1 MGCDS
6 SQNIKEDSSLSNQP
20 YLTLNSKH
28 KIPQYG
34 LGVYQIEGDEAT
46 EKACLEAFKIGIR
59 HIDTAHAYQNERGVG
74 AAIKKSNIPR
84 EKLFIT
90 SKLWVSDYGEG
101 ITLKAIDKML
111 ERLGLEYLD
120 LLLLHQQVGE
130 YLAAYKEM
138 EKAVELGKVKSI
150 GISNFDENLD
160 DLLNNCKIKPAVI
173 QVECHP
179 YWSQDDLRKKVGKF
193 GTIIESWYPIGHGD
207 KTLIDNEIFTKLGKK
222 YNKSNVQIILRWH
235 IQKGN
240 VVFPKSSN
248 PKHIKENSEIFDF
261 KLTKEEMDEIDKLG
275 KSKRFFTMPLEDQEK
290 NFTNWKPAD

>member
-1 MGCDS
+1 MKS
-6 SQNIKEDSSLSNQP
+6 QP
-20 YLTLNSKH
+20 YLLLNSKY

-74 AAIKKSNIPR
+74 AAIKKCGIPR
-84 EKLFIT
+84 EELFIT
-90 SKLWVSDYGEG
+90 SKLWVTDYGEK
-101 ITLKAIDKML
+101 ITPVAIDKML
-111 ERLGLEYLD
+111 DRLGLKYID
-120 LLLLHQQVGE
+120 LLLLHQQVGD
-130 YLAAYKEM
+130 YVGAYKAM
-138 EKAVELGKVKSI
+138 EKAVEQGKVRSI

-160 DLLNNCKIKPAVI
+160 DILNNCKIKPAVL

-179 YWSQDDLRKKVGKF
+179 YWNQEDLKKRVEKY

-207 KTLIDNEIFTKLGKK
+207 KGLIGNENFTKLGQKYKK
-222 YNKSNVQIILRWH
+222 TNVQIILRWH

-261 KLTKEEMDEIDKLG
+261 NLTNEEMAEINKLG
-275 KSKRFFTMPLEDQEK
+275 KTKRFFTMPLEDQEK
-290 NFTNWKPAD
+290 NFKSWTPKD

>member
-6 SQNIKEDSSLSNQP
+6 NIREDKSLPNQP
-20 YLTLNSKH
+20 YLQLNSKY

-34 LGVYQIEGDEAT
+34 FGVYQIQGDEAT
-46 EKACLEAFKIGIR
+46 EKACLSAFEIGIR
-59 HIDTAHAYQNERGVG
+59 HIDTAHAYENERGVG
-74 AAIKKSNIPR
+74 SAIRKSGIPR
-84 EKLFIT
+84 GELFIT

-101 ITLKAIDKML
+101 ITSKAIDKML
-111 ERLGLEYLD
+111 ERLGLQYID
-120 LLLLHQQVGE
+120 LLLLHQQVGD

-138 EKAVELGKVKSI
+138 EKAVEAGKVRSI
-150 GISNFDENLD
+150 GLSNFYENLD
-160 DLLNNCKIKPAVI
+160 DVLNNCKIKPAVL

-179 YWSQDDLRKKVGKF
+179 YWDQEDLKKRVEKY

-207 KTLIDNEIFTKLGKK
+207 KSLIENEIFTKLGQKYKK
-222 YNKSNVQIILRWH
+222 TNVQIILRWH

-261 KLTKEEMDEIDKLG
+261 NLTNEEMAEINKLG
-275 KSKRFFTMPLEDQEK
+275 KTKRFFTMPLEDQEK
-290 NFTNWKPAD
+290 NFKSWTPKD